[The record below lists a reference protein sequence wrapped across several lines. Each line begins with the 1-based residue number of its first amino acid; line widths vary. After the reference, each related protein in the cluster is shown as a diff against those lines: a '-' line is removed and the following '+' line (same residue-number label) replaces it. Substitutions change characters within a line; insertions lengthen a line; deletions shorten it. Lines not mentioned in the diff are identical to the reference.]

1 MVPGDHLGTRGLFF
15 PAYSCSV
22 NHLLTLNNTHMQ
34 VITIT
39 TDAYMQLIDKIDAI
53 ASNMNQITKENPLT
67 ETWLDT
73 LEVCQILKISK
84 RTLQSYR
91 DNGTLPFSQVSGKI
105 YFKASDLE
113 KHLENHYKPS
123 FNK

>member
-1 MVPGDHLGTRGLFF
+1 
-15 PAYSCSV
+15 
-22 NHLLTLNNTHMQ
+22 MQ

-39 TDAYMQLIDKIDAI
+39 TDAYMQLIDKIEAI
-53 ASNMNQITKENPLT
+53 AANMNKKSKENPLT
-67 ETWLDT
+67 DTWLDIQ
-73 LEVCQILKISK
+73 EVCQLLKISK

-91 DNGTLPFSQVSGKI
+91 DNGVLPFSQVSGKI
-105 YFKASDLE
+105 YFKATDIE

>member
-1 MVPGDHLGTRGLFF
+1 
-15 PAYSCSV
+15 
-22 NHLLTLNNTHMQ
+22 MQ

-39 TDAYMQLIDKIDAI
+39 TDAYTQLIDKIEAI
-53 ASNMNQITKENPLT
+53 AANMSPKPKENPLT

-91 DNGTLPFSQVSGKI
+91 DNGVLPFSQVSGKI
-105 YFKASDLE
+105 YFKASDIE
-113 KHLENHYKPS
+113 HHLENHYKPS